1 MTDMFSHKAAL
12 KALET
17 YGANFA
23 LWPDQ
28 KLAQFVQHDTRFEA
42 HVKRSIMLDEELSRN
57 VTPAPS
63 ELLKSR
69 VLKMAANSP
78 QTPKTDSSP
87 AIDNN
92 SNATK
97 ATRNHAPVYFSQ
109 FAKLAALFLVC
120 AILGGGLWSANN
132 AAQTEQQY
140 TATLDAETDAWRST
154 ANDLDMADI
163 FLWVETDEG

>member
-17 YGANFA
+17 YGTNFT

-28 KLAQFVQHDTRFEA
+28 KLARFVQHDASFEV
-42 HVKRSIMLDEELSRN
+42 HIKRSAMLDAELARN
-57 VTPAPS
+57 IAPAPS

-69 VLKMAANSP
+69 ILKIAAASP
-78 QTPKTDSSP
+78 QKTDAGNDP
-87 AIDNN
+87 TVTANETDIE
-92 SNATK
+92 A
-97 ATRNHAPVYFSQ
+97 ARPHRPVYFRQ
-109 FAKLAALFLVC
+109 FAKLAALCLVC
-120 AILGGGLWSANN
+120 FIVGGSYWSANN
-132 AAQTEQQY
+132 ATQTQQQI
-140 TATLDAETDAWRST
+140 AEIDADTDAWLST